1 MQNATVYIFPK
12 NKEMNL
18 ILCRDFS
25 KNRPFKSRSEYSH
38 AS

>member
-25 KNRPFKSRSEYSH
+25 IKS
-38 AS
+38 AIQV